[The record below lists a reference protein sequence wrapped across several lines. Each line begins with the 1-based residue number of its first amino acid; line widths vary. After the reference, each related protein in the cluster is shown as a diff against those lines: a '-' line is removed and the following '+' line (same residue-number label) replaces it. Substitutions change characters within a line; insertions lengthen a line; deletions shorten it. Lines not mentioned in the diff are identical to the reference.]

1 MDAPQTREAGAEGPV
16 GACDGEAN
24 RRGDGRPGGCIPCN
38 AIGPGAGHHR
48 CRCRCRCHCSAGG
61 RSVRLQPSPTGTGGT
76 PVRCRSR
83 PAREH
88 RIVEPDETQTCAW
101 Q

>member
-38 AIGPGAGHHR
+38 AIGPGEGHHR
-48 CRCRCRCHCSAGG
+48 CPVAAAAAAVQAGG
-61 RSVRLQPSPTGTGGT
+61 PSASSRARPGRGGH
-76 PVRCRSR
+76 PFDAGPGR
-83 PAREH
+83 H
-88 RIVEPDETQTCAW
+88 GNIGL
-101 Q
+101 